1 MTVFNMSDDFRF
13 IFPKKA
19 DKYKNVMVT
28 SVDFHRLEKEY
39 CICFYQKANDVRT
52 EDVINLIT
60 VLRSEY
66 AGLQHGK
73 LIFNSEGKESC
84 ERNKWILLGA
94 IKKDIDKKMR
104 MFTTARQFHND
115 MKHRYKNAGTLC
127 FSLFAEGISG
137 KPIPDHMKTLKTLS
151 SRFFN
156 NIRSRTTFK
165 HHVLGYFWVVLKNSS
180 DNRPYLHVN
189 FYIDT
194 LGFNNVIGEEIN
206 SCWFNAL
213 KAMEDREGGVLHLT
227 VTKEYQNGLLLRSTS
242 GYREQSG
249 ENHAIFTHFNS
260 DTSVITQDLNA
271 ANSEIYKQFTNNKD
285 KQYFIH
291 YLYALAKESYFI
303 AENTHFFG
311 SSSVVKRLK

>member
-13 IFPKKA
+13 IFPKRA
-19 DKYKNVMVT
+19 DKYKNVMFT
-28 SVDFHRLEKEY
+28 SVDFRRLEKEY
-39 CICFYQKANDVRT
+39 CICFYHKPNDGSIEEVFN
-52 EDVINLIT
+52 VIT

-66 AGLQHGK
+66 AGLKHGK
-73 LIFNSEGKESC
+73 LIFNSEGKENC
-84 ERNKWILLGA
+84 EQLKRLLLEA

-104 MFTTARQFHND
+104 IFSTAREFHNE
-115 MKHRYKNAGTLC
+115 MKHRHKDSGKLC
-127 FSLFAEGISG
+127 FSLFVEGVSG
-137 KPIPDHMKTLKTLS
+137 ESIPEHMKTLKALS

-165 HHVLGYFWVVLKNSS
+165 HHVLGYFWVVLKNSY

-194 LGFNNVIGEEIN
+194 RGFNNVIGEEIN
-206 SCWFNAL
+206 ACWFNAL

-227 VTKEYQNGLLLRSTS
+227 VTKEFQNGLLLRSTS
-242 GYREQSG
+242 GYSEQYG
-249 ENHAIFTHFNS
+249 ENHAIFTRFNS
-260 DTSVITQDLNA
+260 DASIITQDLNA

>member
-1 MTVFNMSDDFRF
+1 MSDDFRF

-28 SVDFHRLEKEY
+28 SVDFRRLEKEY
-39 CICFYQKANDVRT
+39 CICFYHKSNDSSIG
-52 EDVINLIT
+52 DVFNLIT

-73 LIFNSEGKESC
+73 LIFNSEDKENC
-84 ERNKWILLGA
+84 ERNKWLLLRA

-104 MFTTARQFHND
+104 MFSTAREFHNG
-115 MKHRYKNAGTLC
+115 MNRRHKNSGTLC
-127 FSLFAEGISG
+127 FSLFAEGVSG
-137 KPIPDHMKTLKTLS
+137 DPIPDHMKTLKTLS

-165 HHVLGYFWVVLKNSS
+165 NHVLGYFWVVLKNNW
-180 DNRPYLHVN
+180 DNLPYLHVN
-189 FYIDT
+189 LYIDT
-194 LGFNNVIGEEIN
+194 RGFNNVIGEEIN
-206 SCWFNAL
+206 ACWFNAL
-213 KAMEDREGGVLHLT
+213 KAMDDREGGVLHLT

-249 ENHAIFTHFNS
+249 ENHAIFTLFNS

-311 SSSVVKRLK
+311 SSSAVKWLK

>member
-1 MTVFNMSDDFRF
+1 M
-13 IFPKKA
+13 A
-19 DKYKNVMVT
+19 T
-28 SVDFHRLEKEY
+28 SVDFRQLENEY
-39 CICFYQKANDVRT
+39 CICFYQKANDVRA

-60 VLRSEY
+60 LLRSEY

-73 LIFNSEGKESC
+73 LIFNSEVKESS
-84 ERNKWILLGA
+84 ERNKWLLLWA
-94 IKKDIDKKMR
+94 IKKDINKKMR
-104 MFTTARQFHND
+104 MFSTARQFHNE
-115 MKHRYKNAGTLC
+115 MKCRYKNAGTLC
-127 FSLFAEGISG
+127 FSLFAEGVSG
-137 KPIPDHMKTLKTLS
+137 EPIPDHTKTLKTLS

-165 HHVLGYFWVVLKNSS
+165 NHVLGYFWVVLKNSY
-180 DNRPYLHVN
+180 DKRPYLHVN

-194 LGFNNVIGEEIN
+194 QGFNNLIGEEIN
-206 SCWFNAL
+206 ACWFNAL
-213 KAMEDREGGVLHLT
+213 KAMEDRDGGVLHLT

-242 GYREQSG
+242 GYREQSSQ
-249 ENHAIFTHFNS
+249 NHAIFTLFNS

>member
-1 MTVFNMSDDFRF
+1 MAAFNMSDDFRF

-28 SVDFHRLEKEY
+28 SVDFRRLEKEY
-39 CICFYQKANDVRT
+39 CICFYHKSNDSSIG
-52 EDVINLIT
+52 DVFNLIT

-73 LIFNSEGKESC
+73 LIFNSEDKENC
-84 ERNKWILLGA
+84 ERNKWLLLRA

-104 MFTTARQFHND
+104 MFSTAREFHNE
-115 MKHRYKNAGTLC
+115 MNRRYKNSGTLC
-127 FSLFAEGISG
+127 FSLFAEGVSG
-137 KPIPDHMKTLKTLS
+137 DPIPVHMKTLKTLS

-165 HHVLGYFWVVLKNSS
+165 NHVLGYFWFVLKNNC
-180 DNRPYLHVN
+180 DNLPYLHVN

-194 LGFNNVIGEEIN
+194 RGFNNVIGEEIN
-206 SCWFNAL
+206 ACWFNAL

-249 ENHAIFTHFNS
+249 ENHAIFTLFNS

-311 SSSVVKRLK
+311 SSSAVKRLK

>member
-1 MTVFNMSDDFRF
+1 MAAFNMSDDFRF

-19 DKYKNVMVT
+19 DKYKNVMAT
-28 SVDFHRLEKEY
+28 SVDFRRLEKEY
-39 CICFYQKANDVRT
+39 CICFYHKSNDSSIG
-52 EDVINLIT
+52 DVFNLIT

-73 LIFNSEGKESC
+73 LIFNSEDKENC
-84 ERNKWILLGA
+84 ERNKWLLLGA

-104 MFTTARQFHND
+104 MFSTAREFHNE
-115 MKHRYKNAGTLC
+115 MNRRHKNSGTLC
-127 FSLFAEGISG
+127 FSLFAEGVSG
-137 KPIPDHMKTLKTLS
+137 DPIPDHMKTLKTLS

-156 NIRSRTTFK
+156 NIRSRTAFK
-165 HHVLGYFWVVLKNSS
+165 NHVLGYFRVVLKNNC
-180 DNRPYLHVN
+180 DNLPYLHVN

-194 LGFNNVIGEEIN
+194 RGFNNVIGEEIN
-206 SCWFNAL
+206 ACWFNAL

-249 ENHAIFTHFNS
+249 ENHAIFTLFNS

-311 SSSVVKRLK
+311 SSSAVKQLK

>member
-1 MTVFNMSDDFRF
+1 MAAFNMSDDFRF

-28 SVDFHRLEKEY
+28 SVDFRRLEKEY
-39 CICFYQKANDVRT
+39 CICFYHKSNDSSIG
-52 EDVINLIT
+52 DVFNLIT

-73 LIFNSEGKESC
+73 LIFNSEDKENC
-84 ERNKWILLGA
+84 ERNKWLLLRA

-104 MFTTARQFHND
+104 MFSTAREFHNE
-115 MKHRYKNAGTLC
+115 MNRRHKNSGTLC
-127 FSLFAEGISG
+127 FSLFAEGVSG
-137 KPIPDHMKTLKTLS
+137 DPIPVHMKTLKTLS

-165 HHVLGYFWVVLKNSS
+165 NHVLGYFWVVLKNNC
-180 DNRPYLHVN
+180 DNLPYLHVN

-194 LGFNNVIGEEIN
+194 RGFNNVIGEEIN
-206 SCWFNAL
+206 ACWFNAL

-249 ENHAIFTHFNS
+249 ENHAIFTLFNS
-260 DTSVITQDLNA
+260 DTSVIAQDLNA

-311 SSSVVKRLK
+311 SSSAVKRLK

>member
-1 MTVFNMSDDFRF
+1 MTVFNMSDDFHF

-19 DKYKNVMVT
+19 DRYKNVMAT
-28 SVDFHRLEKEY
+28 SVDFRRLEKEY
-39 CICFYQKANDVRT
+39 CICFYKKADSGRI
-52 EDVINLIT
+52 EEVINLIT
-60 VLRSEY
+60 FLRFEY

-73 LIFNSEGKESC
+73 LIFNSESKKNC
-84 ERNKWILLGA
+84 ERVKKFVLEV
-94 IKKDIDKKMR
+94 IKKDIDRKMR

-115 MKHRYKNAGTLC
+115 MKNRYKNSGTLC
-127 FSLFAEGISG
+127 FSLFAEGVSG
-137 KPIPDHMKTLKTLS
+137 EPIPEHMKTLKALS

-165 HHVLGYFWVVLKNSS
+165 HHVLGYFWVVLKNRY

-189 FYIDT
+189 FYVDT
-194 LGFNNVIGEEIN
+194 RDFNNVIGEEIN
-206 SCWFNAL
+206 ACWFNAL
-213 KAMEDREGGVLHLT
+213 KAIEDKEGGVLHLT
-227 VTKEYQNGLLLRSTS
+227 VTKEFQNGLLLRSTS
-242 GYREQSG
+242 GYSEQSG
-249 ENHAIFTHFNS
+249 ENHAIFTRFNS
-260 DTSVITQDLNA
+260 DASVITKDLNA

>member
-1 MTVFNMSDDFRF
+1 MTAFNMFNDFRF

-19 DKYKNVMVT
+19 DMYKNVMVK

-39 CICFYQKANDVRT
+39 CICFYQKANDAQT
-52 EDVINLIT
+52 EEVFNLIT

-66 AGLQHGK
+66 VGLQHGK
-73 LIFNSEGKESC
+73 LIFNSEGKEDC
-84 ERNKWILLGA
+84 ERNKWLLLRA

-104 MFTTARQFHND
+104 MFSTAREFHNE
-115 MKHRYKNAGTLC
+115 MKRRHENSGKLC
-127 FSLFAEGISG
+127 FSLFAEGVSG
-137 KPIPDHMKTLKTLS
+137 EPIPEHMKTLKALS

-165 HHVLGYFWVVLKNSS
+165 HHVLGYFWVVLKNRY

-194 LGFNNVIGEEIN
+194 RGFNNVIGEEVN
-206 SCWFNAL
+206 ACWFNAL

-227 VTKEYQNGLLLRSTS
+227 VTKEFQNGLLLRSTS
-242 GYREQSG
+242 GYSEQSG
-249 ENHAIFTHFNS
+249 ENHAIFTRFNS
-260 DTSVITQDLNA
+260 DASVITQDLNA

-303 AENTHFFG
+303 SENTHFFG

>member
-1 MTVFNMSDDFRF
+1 MAAFNMSDDFRF

-28 SVDFHRLEKEY
+28 SVDFRRLEKEY
-39 CICFYQKANDVRT
+39 CICFYHKSNDSSIG
-52 EDVINLIT
+52 DVFNLIT

-73 LIFNSEGKESC
+73 LIFNSEDKENC
-84 ERNKWILLGA
+84 ERNKWLLLRA

-104 MFTTARQFHND
+104 MFSTAREFHNE
-115 MKHRYKNAGTLC
+115 MNRRHKNSGTLC
-127 FSLFAEGISG
+127 FSLFTEGVSG
-137 KPIPDHMKTLKTLS
+137 DPIPDHMKTLKTLS

-156 NIRSRTTFK
+156 NIRSRTIFK
-165 HHVLGYFWVVLKNSS
+165 NHVLGYFWVVLKNNW
-180 DNRPYLHVN
+180 DNLPYLHVN

-194 LGFNNVIGEEIN
+194 RGFNNVIGEEIN
-206 SCWFNAL
+206 ACWFNAL
-213 KAMEDREGGVLHLT
+213 KAMKDREGGVLHLT
-227 VTKEYQNGLLLRSTS
+227 VTKEYRNGLLLRSTS

-249 ENHAIFTHFNS
+249 ENHAIFTLFNS

-311 SSSVVKRLK
+311 SSSAVKRLK